1 MQESPVFL
9 VRRGGCR
16 VLEPGRG
23 SASGHASLCSLV
35 QKVEWE
41 GGSAS
46 FAGLPCKMGGV
57 TPKAVPGPHSPQPTA
72 LMTWL
77 NPAPRISGDGGGVA
91 GICST
96 SSVFFVKT
104 VLLLDEYWGR

>member
-77 NPAPRISGDGGGVA
+77 NPAPCISGDGWGMA

-96 SSVFFVKT
+96 SSVFFGKT
-104 VLLLDEYWGR
+104 VLLLDECCGR